1 MGSTAGTWSAVVAVG
16 AVLALTATS
25 AAVTTVAADETALVT
40 TTPLAVPEAPAAP
53 AAAEPLDPDDVAS
66 VTSDIPHD
74 PELPAD
80 SGEGR
85 RVVFSQSEQHVW
97 IVGDDGLVQHTYPVS
112 GSIHDNLQPGT
123 YEVGPRFREAVAYD
137 GSGTM
142 EYFVQ
147 FTTGV
152 SEPIGF
158 HTIPRY
164 LDGTPEQTEDQLGTP
179 LSAGCV
185 RQSEADALVMWEFA
199 QTGTI
204 VVVTP

>member
-1 MGSTAGTWSAVVAVG
+1 MTAVG
-16 AVLALTATS
+16 AVLALSATS
-25 AAVTTVAADETALVT
+25 ATTTMVAADDTALVVT
-40 TTPLAVPEAPAAP
+40 APFEVPEAPATP
-53 AAAEPLDPDDVAS
+53 AAAEPIDEADVAS

-85 RVVFSQSEQHVW
+85 RVVFSQSEQQVW

-123 YEVGPRFREAVAYD
+123 YEVGPRFRDAVAFD

-158 HTIPRY
+158 HSIPRFP
-164 LDGTPEQTEDQLGTP
+164 DGTPEQTEEQLGTP

-185 RQSEADALVMWEFA
+185 RQSDADAVLMWDFA

-204 VVVTP
+204 VVVTA